1 MSEFSE
7 ILTILLS
14 VESPKEYAG
23 HFEKENVV
31 DVAKKVCD
39 AVNSL
44 RKMSKLRQRQ
54 KNKSLQSLATLVSF
68 LVAGNRLELSTFGL

>member
-31 DVAKKVCD
+31 DVAEKVYD

-44 RKMSKLRQRQ
+44 IKMSKDEAIASALLAKLRL
-54 KNKSLQSLATLVSF
+54 KNEK
-68 LVAGNRLELSTFGL
+68 